1 MTIIL
6 NSLKEPFDK
15 VALPVKF
22 GVKRVFH
29 LEIGF
34 VGNANSCPVRMEERV
49 NFIARV
55 SAVCENYLAR
65 KLEVLKQFKYR
76 FRVVKIP
83 CDTINLT

>member
-1 MTIIL
+1 M
-6 NSLKEPFDK
+6 SRGEPFNK
-15 VALPVKF
+15 VAVLVQF
-22 GVKRVFH
+22 GVKGVFH

-34 VGNANSCPVRMEERV
+34 VGNSNSCPVRMEERV

-55 SAVCENYLAR
+55 SAVYENYLAR
-65 KLEVLKQFKYR
+65 KLDALKQFKYR